1 MTDEKTKWGKYYSA
15 VLAKEVAKAKAWR
28 RRRASTDV
36 APKTVNVEDLLT
48 KEQWAEIRAGQA
60 ERMEL
65 TGLLPAPPSTPDM
78 TDEQKEEARKE
89 WERKLAAEAK
99 GRPVDPDAKRIT
111 DEAFARA
118 WERRLGSV
126 LPDVKRVVL
135 AALAR
140 QGHDEVLPPLPTSS
154 NAREWK
160 EWAAKVGAS

>member
-36 APKTVNVEDLLT
+36 ARRTVNVEDVLT
-48 KEQWAEIRAGQA
+48 KEQWAEVRAGQA

-65 TGLLPAPPSTPDM
+65 TGLLPAPPSTPEM
-78 TDEQKEEARKE
+78 TDEQKEEARRE

-99 GRPVDPDAKRIT
+99 GRPVDPDVKRIAA
-111 DEAFARA
+111 EAFARA